1 MRRRRLAGECLLHQ
15 ACGKTIG
22 YKDIFT
28 MLELGFPGFKFTD
41 VVGCVTHTSEHSGDG
56 FFGGDMSTRGCSGQC
71 GWVCGRCR
79 CLVGFHSG

>member
-1 MRRRRLAGECLLHQ
+1 MAGECLLHQ

-28 MLELGFPGFKFTD
+28 MLELRCPGFKFTD
-41 VVGCVTHTSEHSGDG
+41 VVGSVKHTSEHSSDG
-56 FFGGDMSTRGCSGQC
+56 FFGGDMSTRRCSGQC

-79 CLVGFHSG
+79 CLVWFDSR